1 MFLENFDL
9 IFYYLYSIKI
19 LINFIYCLYSIK
31 IYICIVC
38 CLYTIKMRVI
48 NRSLYNDRIKP
59 FINKGVIKV
68 LTGQRRVGKSYILLQ
83 LMTEIKN
90 SNPDVNV
97 IYINKEQD
105 EFRAIKTDEDLSA
118 YIKEK
123 LVKSGENYLFI
134 DEIQDIERFENTLRS
149 LQADESCDIFCT
161 GSNAKMM
168 SGELSTYLS
177 GRYVEFRIHSLS
189 YLEFL
194 EFHQLEDDDTS
205 LRKFLTYG
213 GLPHLSRLELTDEI
227 AFEYLKNVY
236 STILLKDVVAREN
249 IRNVDFLETLSDYL
263 ADNVGSLFSANNIH
277 KFLKSQRIDIS
288 VNLIVNYLKALSNAY
303 VVNKV
308 QRMDVKGLKKFEI
321 GEKYYF
327 EDLGLRNCKQHL
339 EFVTDINKLM
349 ENAVFQHLRVLNY
362 QVYVG
367 KMGDLEIDFI
377 GIKND
382 RKIYIQVTY
391 LLHDEKTKE
400 REFGNLLKIENNY
413 RKYVVTLDNFTS
425 GTNYQG
431 IEQIHLREF
440 LKRNEF

>member
-1 MFLENFDL
+1 MKL
-9 IFYYLYSIKI
+9 IS
-19 LINFIYCLYSIK
+19 
-31 IYICIVC
+31 
-38 CLYTIKMRVI
+38 
-48 NRSLYNDRIKP
+48 RSLYSGRIQP

-68 LTGQRRVGKSYILLQ
+68 LTGQRRVGKSYVLLQ
-83 LMTEIKN
+83 LMNEIE
-90 SNPDVNV
+90 SRNPNANV
-97 IYINKEQD
+97 IYINKEQQ
-105 EFRAIKTDEDLSA
+105 EFRSIKTDEDLFE
-118 YIKEK
+118 YIQGR
-123 LVKSGENYLFI
+123 LVQHAENYLFI
-134 DEIQDIERFENTLRS
+134 DEIQDIENFENALRS

-189 YLEFL
+189 YVEFL

-213 GLPHLSRLELTDEI
+213 GLPHLSRLQLTDEI

-249 IRNVDFLETLSDYL
+249 IRNVDFLETLTDYL
-263 ADNVGSLFSANNIH
+263 ADNVGNLFSANSIH
-277 KFLKSQRIDIS
+277 KFLKSQRVNIS
-288 VNLIVNYLKALSNAY
+288 VNLIVNYLKALSKAY
-303 VVNKV
+303 IINKV
-308 QRMDVKGLKKFEI
+308 QRMEVKGLKKFEI

-339 EFVTDINKLM
+339 EFASDINKLM
-349 ENAVFQHLRVLNY
+349 ENAVFHHLRVLNY

-367 KMGDLEIDFI
+367 KLDDLEIDFI
-377 GIKND
+377 GIKNNQ
-382 RKIYIQVTY
+382 KIYIQVAY
-391 LLHDEKTKE
+391 LLHNEKTKE
-400 REFGNLLKIENNY
+400 REFGNLLKIDNNY
-413 RKYVVTLDNFTS
+413 RKYVVTLDLFTS

-440 LKRNEF
+440 LRCQEF